1 MSTYCIISDNKKV
14 VSNANIDSLR
24 VAIFVN
30 LFYEEQIEIYK
41 NYLNRLPAF
50 VDIIIMSSKDTILES
65 FNSGRFKTIK
75 KENRG
80 RDISALLV
88 TAKKLIF
95 RYEYICFVHDKKEK
109 RSEQKKYV
117 DLWIKNLWDNML
129 QSSMYVYNV
138 LDVFQNSNIGM
149 LVPLPPYG
157 KDIGAWLN
165 GGWGENFENVKS
177 LANSLNISANILYEN
192 HPITYSTVFWARSKV
207 LKKLFSKDWCYA
219 DFPKEPMRD
228 DGEINHAIE
237 RILQYV
243 VEDTGYETKI
253 VLSASFA
260 GNFIEQLHSDM
271 SALWNQ
277 LDTIFGVSTYRGLD
291 NYNRIQSFAKEH
303 SDIYL
308 YGAGKRGKECHKLCR
323 ALDIIPKG
331 FIVTNK
337 NDSLAEGIPVFSIS
351 DFLFTENMG
360 IIISANSSYQE
371 DIKKELE
378 KRNFKEYIVYE
389 TF

>member
-138 LDVFQNSNIGM
+138 LGFSF
-149 LVPLPPYG
+149 
-157 KDIGAWLN
+157 LN
-165 GGWGENFENVKS
+165 
-177 LANSLNISANILYEN
+177 
-192 HPITYSTVFWARSKV
+192 
-207 LKKLFSKDWCYA
+207 
-219 DFPKEPMRD
+219 
-228 DGEINHAIE
+228 
-237 RILQYV
+237 
-243 VEDTGYETKI
+243 
-253 VLSASFA
+253 
-260 GNFIEQLHSDM
+260 
-271 SALWNQ
+271 
-277 LDTIFGVSTYRGLD
+277 
-291 NYNRIQSFAKEH
+291 
-303 SDIYL
+303 
-308 YGAGKRGKECHKLCR
+308 
-323 ALDIIPKG
+323 
-331 FIVTNK
+331 
-337 NDSLAEGIPVFSIS
+337 
-351 DFLFTENMG
+351 
-360 IIISANSSYQE
+360 
-371 DIKKELE
+371 
-378 KRNFKEYIVYE
+378 
-389 TF
+389 